1 MQQTK
6 GPTLML
12 ESATDPKSKER
23 SDKNG
28 KVLQILS
35 ESIWLPKSFLENFVC
50 CSCTQTKKL
59 WLMNMHRSPCA
70 GRPGK
75 HPTYT
80 HTQKIKKK
88 KTL

>member
-1 MQQTK
+1 
-6 GPTLML
+6 ML

-59 WLMNMHRSPCA
+59 WLMNMHRSPYVA
-70 GRPGK
+70 SPGRPNL
-75 HPTYT
+75 HP

-88 KTL
+88 TLWSH

>member
-1 MQQTK
+1 M
-6 GPTLML
+6 M

-59 WLMNMHRSPCA
+59 WLMNMHRSPYA
-70 GRPGK
+70 ASPGRPNL
-75 HPTYT
+75 HPHT
-80 HTQKIKKK
+80 HRK
-88 KTL
+88 